1 MATPDTTEVTMRFKY
16 WTVRMR
22 PTPMS
27 ISTIGVGVIV
37 EDTQSG
43 IIAHRFV
50 KDIKAM
56 LPYFPHQEAVKKQ
69 IEELRLWLPSDVFDQ
84 NPRLEL
90 NPNHTIPGIIDSLV
104 TRWNNLVI
112 VDPSDIMS
120 APSME
125 EAINLLFKKL
135 IVFTSQTSKSSK
147 ILPELRSKVKK
158 TYESHQAIRPL
169 VKTKPVMVM
178 VDAADEVFDIGI
190 IHDTHIYELN
200 QGFSF
205 HSIDQ
210 KQSQHR
216 LEAWIWK
223 ISLLRS
229 QGAKLEIR
237 GNHIELD
244 RTTPIIVSYSS
255 PESEIGKPLMSK
267 FMRQLDKLDIDH
279 YNPDD
284 FEAHVSELAAQVA

>member
-1 MATPDTTEVTMRFKY
+1 MRFKY

-27 ISTIGVGVIV
+27 ISTIGMGVIV

-50 KDIKAM
+50 KNIKAM

-69 IEELRLWLPSDVFDQ
+69 IEELRLWLPSDAFDQ

-112 VDPSDIMS
+112 IDPSDIMS
-120 APSME
+120 ASSID
-125 EAINLLFKKL
+125 EAINLLFNKL
-135 IVFTSQTSKSSK
+135 IVFTSQTSKSPK
-147 ILPELRSKVKK
+147 ILPELRSKVKG
-158 TYESHQAIRPL
+158 TYESHPAIKPL

-255 PESEIGKPLMSK
+255 PESEIGKTLMSK

-284 FEAHVSELAAQVA
+284 FKAHVNELAAQVA

>member
-1 MATPDTTEVTMRFKY
+1 MRFKY

-112 VDPSDIMS
+112 IDPSDIMS
-120 APSME
+120 APNME
-125 EAINLLFKKL
+125 EAINLLFNKL

-158 TYESHQAIRPL
+158 TYESHPAIKPL
-169 VKTKPVMVM
+169 VKTKPVMVIA
-178 VDAADEVFDIGI
+178 DAANESFDIGI
-190 IHDTHIYELN
+190 IHDTHAYELN
-200 QGFSF
+200 QSFSF
-205 HSIDQ
+205 QSIRQ
-210 KQSQHR
+210 KQSQQR
-216 LEAWIWK
+216 LEAWTWK
-223 ISLLRS
+223 VTLLRS
-229 QGAKLEIR
+229 RGAELKID
-237 GNHIELD
+237 GDYIELD
-244 RTTPIIVSYSS
+244 CKTPIIVPYYPPP
-255 PESEIGKPLMSK
+255 PESEDGKILMLK
-267 FMRQLDKLDIDH
+267 FMRQWDRLDIDH
-279 YNPDD
+279 YNLNN
-284 FEAHVSELAAQVA
+284 FEAHVNELAAQVA

>member
-1 MATPDTTEVTMRFKY
+1 MRFKY

-43 IIAHRFV
+43 IINYQFV
-50 KDIKAM
+50 EDIKAL
-56 LPYFPHQEAVKKQ
+56 LPHFPHQEAVKKQ
-69 IEELRLWLPSDVFDQ
+69 IEELRLWLPSDAFDQ

-125 EAINLLFKKL
+125 EAINLLFNKL

-210 KQSQHR
+210 KRSQQR

-237 GNHIELD
+237 GNHIELE
-244 RTTPIIVSYSS
+244 RTTPIIVSHSS
-255 PESEIGKPLMSK
+255 PKSEIGKTLMSK
-267 FMRQLDKLDIDH
+267 FIRQLDKLDIDH
-279 YNPDD
+279 YNLDN
-284 FEAHVSELAAQVA
+284 FEAHVNELAAQVA

>member
-1 MATPDTTEVTMRFKY
+1 MRFKY

-43 IIAHRFV
+43 IINYQFV
-50 KDIKAM
+50 EDIKAL
-56 LPYFPHQEAVKKQ
+56 LPHFPHQKAVKKQ
-69 IEELRLWLPSDVFDQ
+69 IEELRLWLPSDTFDQ
-84 NPRLEL
+84 TPRLEL
-90 NPNHTIPGIIDSLV
+90 SPNHTIPGIIDSLV
-104 TRWNNLVI
+104 IRWNNLVVI
-112 VDPSDIMS
+112 DPSNIMS

-125 EAINLLFKKL
+125 EAINLLFNKL

-190 IHDTHIYELN
+190 IHDTCAYELN

-205 HSIDQ
+205 QSIGQ
-210 KQSQHR
+210 KQSQRR
-216 LEAWIWK
+216 LEAWTWK
-223 ISLLRS
+223 IALLRS
-229 QGAKLEIR
+229 QGAELKTG
-237 GNHIELD
+237 GNHHIELD
-244 RTTPIIVSYSS
+244 SKTPIVVSYYPPP
-255 PESEIGKPLMSK
+255 PESEASKTLMSK
-267 FMRQLDKLDIDH
+267 FMKQWDRLAIDH

>member
-1 MATPDTTEVTMRFKY
+1 MRFKY

-43 IIAHRFV
+43 IINYQFV
-50 KDIKAM
+50 EDIKAL
-56 LPYFPHQEAVKKQ
+56 LPHFPHQKAVKKQ
-69 IEELRLWLPSDVFDQ
+69 IEELRLWLPSDTFDQ
-84 NPRLEL
+84 TPRLEL
-90 NPNHTIPGIIDSLV
+90 SPNHTIPGIIDSLV
-104 TRWNNLVI
+104 IRWNNLVVI
-112 VDPSDIMS
+112 DPSNIMS

-125 EAINLLFKKL
+125 EAINLLFNKL
-135 IVFTSQTSKSSK
+135 IVFTSHQTPQSSNP
-147 ILPELRSKVKK
+147 LPELRSKVKK
-158 TYESHQAIRPL
+158 IYESHQAIRPL

-178 VDAADEVFDIGI
+178 VDAADESFDIGI
-190 IHDTHIYELN
+190 IHDTCAYELN

-205 HSIDQ
+205 QSIGQ

-216 LEAWIWK
+216 LEAWTWK
-223 ISLLRS
+223 IALLRS
-229 QGAKLEIR
+229 QGAELKTG

-244 RTTPIIVSYSS
+244 CKTPIVVSYYPPP
-255 PESEIGKPLMSK
+255 PESEIGKTLMSK
-267 FMRQLDKLDIDH
+267 FMKQWDRLDIDH